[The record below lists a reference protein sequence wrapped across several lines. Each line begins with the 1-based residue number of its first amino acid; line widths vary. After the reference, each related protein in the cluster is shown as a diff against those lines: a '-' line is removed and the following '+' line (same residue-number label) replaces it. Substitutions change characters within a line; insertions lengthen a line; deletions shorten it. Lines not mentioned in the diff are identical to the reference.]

1 MTRYPFSLGAV
12 CAVACSSLALATIP
26 YTPVPIVG
34 SQNVG
39 PGVEPPSVVI
49 GKEYSHDRDVDSTPA
64 VDPQQ
69 IIAWDGIGGVADG
82 QDFTGTR
89 PNWTPDQDIDA
100 IANHGDA
107 WYDAVSRLDLAHLI
121 FSIDR
126 ESAVVVPPAAGGAGA
141 FGPWTLPSG
150 GPVPLSNGN
159 LIGGAG
165 EISVEN
171 AGAFAPPQTQTVWA
185 TQVEING
192 MPLPNDIDG
201 VEVWGPEPGFTADV
215 DKYSLEVDTFS
226 GVSVWNGTGG
236 VYLTHGGVVSA
247 VAALLGPVP
256 GSAVLANP
264 PGADLRGTEAIDL
277 DALMVLDQLESN
289 ESFDRNPTG
298 GGAFDSVLFSIR
310 QVIDVTDPTGY
321 YATGSEIFLLDSTGA
336 VSFLG
341 HGGHVWDKAYALT
354 NLRVLPPVGSPNG
367 IVVVDVDALEAIVQ
381 VPEPAAGLLVAFA
394 AGVALRRRRD

>member
-1 MTRYPFSLGAV
+1 MNRFTLGLSALI
-12 CAVACSSLALATIP
+12 AVASSSITSATIP

-39 PGVEPPSVVI
+39 PAVESPSVVI

-69 IIAWDGIGGVADG
+69 LIAWDGIGGVADG

-107 WYDAVSRLDLAHLI
+107 WYDEVSRFDLAHLI

-126 ESAVVVPPAAGGAGA
+126 DSVVVFPP
-141 FGPWTLPSG
+141 GPGPAPAPLPITLPSG

-159 LIGGAG
+159 VIGGAG
-165 EISVEN
+165 EISVEV
-171 AGAFAPPQTQTVWA
+171 AGAFSPPETQFVWA
-185 TQVEING
+185 KQADING

-201 VEVWGPEPGFTADV
+201 VEVWGPEPGFTADT
-215 DKYSLEVDTFS
+215 DKYSLEGDTLS
-226 GVSVWNGTGG
+226 GVSIWNRTGG
-236 VYLTHGGVVSA
+236 PYLSHVDVVGA
-247 VAALLGPVP
+247 VSLLLGAPSGAANLP
-256 GSAVLANP
+256 GTNFI
-264 PGADLRGTEAIDL
+264 GREAIDL
-277 DALMVLDQLESN
+277 DALMVLDRLQSN
-289 ESFDRNPTG
+289 DSFDRNPTG

-310 QVIDVTDPTGY
+310 QVLDPTDATGY

-336 VSFLG
+336 VSFLI
-341 HGGHVWDKAYALT
+341 HGGHAWDKLYALT
-354 NLRVLPPVGSPNG
+354 NLRTLPPTG
-367 IVVVDVDALEAIVQ
+367 IPDGRVVIDIDALEAIVQ
-381 VPEPAAGLLVAFA
+381 VPEPSAVLLALAAVGGA
-394 AGVALRRRRD
+394 AYRRRA